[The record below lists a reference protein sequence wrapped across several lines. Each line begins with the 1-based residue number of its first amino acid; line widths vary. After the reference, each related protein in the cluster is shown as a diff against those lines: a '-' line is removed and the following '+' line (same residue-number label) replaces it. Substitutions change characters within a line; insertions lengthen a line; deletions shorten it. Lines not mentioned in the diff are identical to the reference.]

1 MTTLTNSYIRKFDEK
16 LKIYDSIFFKTIDAH
31 GGLLTEA
38 SKIMDPN
45 GLNIPT
51 DVSATSYST
60 SQFSNF
66 IRNIINFNIKNFDS
80 LDNRDNNMGFVNRTF
95 GRDGQPVYSF
105 NQNVKNNIIET
116 LKVVNVFVDI
126 LEAYKYC
133 IDKGEDTNFKSGFD
147 NTIAIDRIELVS
159 DRTRFYSG
167 ASNGTMTPEETIRN
181 VGYIRSVLQYS
192 GAETSKKV
200 LYLSIQSFDTRMF
213 TSALNYDKL
222 FTLKAGATTV
232 VDKGTNILNTNA
244 REDISEAYPLNSS
257 GGAPN
262 YKRQEYKGRVD
273 DPSSI
278 NNLTLENRNKALIT
292 LLLKTLFNLDT
303 DFRKQSVYA
312 LYYYYKFVQLYSTFI
327 INLSNVMYA
336 DVKATTLYRIETRNM
351 STKSTELEVS
361 AIEIIESSNSINI
374 SGVANTVSYGFSGG
388 APATPTTV
396 AAITGSGN
404 ALNIVRGKGYTI
416 APTLTLT
423 GTGSSGKTAS
433 VSIAPM
439 VTDESASNTDNIEK
453 LRKVISEVSDSL
465 TVLLDNISSYSANNN
480 DVAHIITTSTSE
492 ASGTKTKVS
501 LSSRNNIN
509 IIVYKSTIYDKL
521 NNLTVDK
528 DLVSDYV
535 IYDKI
540 NKRYYNIINI
550 NNEEQTNFQIEL
562 AAVFSHTDIVEGDV
576 DTKLF
581 INSTR
586 TTIGRPAVG
595 TEVEIASDT
604 DFLEIRQKDTN
615 AYKSEYIYNRN
626 DLSKLDENIGYNTS
640 KVTHQKNLYDAQ
652 YSKNVFLERQ
662 VLAYNIILAVI
673 VVILVVINVMNLDKP
688 IVQTI
693 SLACMGSILLLF
705 VIYFIS
711 NITYIE
717 TFALDQS
724 DVFNELTLAHYNT
737 KKLFLTPPIYTRN
750 KIEILKSEIEK
761 LNSKFISYFE
771 KVIITLPSADNL
783 DFYREIKDV
792 ITNDRDNKQFINKR
806 LEYNKS
812 QNSND
817 LNSLKYELENNKL
830 YINTLLISA
839 IIFVGIY
846 NLYINYASSD
856 KYLTLMIFISIIIF
870 IIIFSYYIITSNRRV
885 KTVFNNVYWGPE
897 FSKNF

>member
-1 MTTLTNSYIRKFDEK
+1 
-16 LKIYDSIFFKTIDAH
+16 
-31 GGLLTEA
+31 
-38 SKIMDPN
+38 
-45 GLNIPT
+45 
-51 DVSATSYST
+51 
-60 SQFSNF
+60 
-66 IRNIINFNIKNFDS
+66 
-80 LDNRDNNMGFVNRTF
+80 
-95 GRDGQPVYSF
+95 
-105 NQNVKNNIIET
+105 
-116 LKVVNVFVDI
+116 
-126 LEAYKYC
+126 
-133 IDKGEDTNFKSGFD
+133 
-147 NTIAIDRIELVS
+147 
-159 DRTRFYSG
+159 
-167 ASNGTMTPEETIRN
+167 
-181 VGYIRSVLQYS
+181 
-192 GAETSKKV
+192 
-200 LYLSIQSFDTRMF
+200 
-213 TSALNYDKL
+213 
-222 FTLKAGATTV
+222 
-232 VDKGTNILNTNA
+232 
-244 REDISEAYPLNSS
+244 
-257 GGAPN
+257 
-262 YKRQEYKGRVD
+262 
-273 DPSSI
+273 
-278 NNLTLENRNKALIT
+278 
-292 LLLKTLFNLDT
+292 
-303 DFRKQSVYA
+303 
-312 LYYYYKFVQLYSTFI
+312 
-327 INLSNVMYA
+327 
-336 DVKATTLYRIETRNM
+336 
-351 STKSTELEVS
+351 
-361 AIEIIESSNSINI
+361 
-374 SGVANTVSYGFSGG
+374 
-388 APATPTTV
+388 
-396 AAITGSGN
+396 
-404 ALNIVRGKGYTI
+404 
-416 APTLTLT
+416 
-423 GTGSSGKTAS
+423 
-433 VSIAPM
+433 M

-562 AAVFSHTDIVEGDV
+562 AAVFSHADIVEGDV

-626 DLSKLDENIGYNTS
+626 DLSKLDANIGYNTS